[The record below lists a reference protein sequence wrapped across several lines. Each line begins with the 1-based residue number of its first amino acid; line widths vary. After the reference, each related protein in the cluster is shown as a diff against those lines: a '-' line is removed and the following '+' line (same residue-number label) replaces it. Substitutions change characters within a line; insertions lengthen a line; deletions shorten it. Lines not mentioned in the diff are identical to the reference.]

1 MITTRLLSDKAKRPC
16 FMTTKAAC
24 ADVFLT
30 TDIKI
35 KARKTVKI
43 PLDIAF
49 DIPDGYKVVMYPRS
63 SLLIKRGL
71 IQPVSN
77 IDPDYH
83 GNVHVP
89 VYNPHLLRSVKLKA
103 GERLAQIEL
112 VKCGECVDWDRIEA
126 DRDQNGFG
134 GTGK

>member
-24 ADVFLT
+24 ADVFLPET
-30 TDIKI
+30 VTIKSHT
-35 KARKTVKI
+35 AMKI
-43 PLDIAF
+43 PLDVAF
-49 DIPDGYKVVMYPRS
+49 DIPDGMKIVMYPRS

-71 IQPVSN
+71 MQPVSI

-89 VYNPHLLRSVKLKA
+89 VYNLNDTDVVLEA

-112 VKCGECVDWDRIEA
+112 VRCGECVDWDKIKTE
-126 DRDQNGFG
+126 RDQEGFG

>member
-1 MITTRLLSDKAKRPC
+1 MITRLLSDKAQKPC
-16 FMTTKAAC
+16 FMTAKAAC
-24 ADVFLT
+24 ADVFLPN
-30 TDIKI
+30 DIKI
-35 KARKTVKI
+35 KARKVVKI

-63 SLLIKRGL
+63 SLLVKRGL
-71 IQPVSN
+71 VQPVSI
-77 IDPDYH
+77 IDADYH

-89 VYNPHLLRSVKLKA
+89 VYNKHLLRSVKLKA

-112 VKCGECVDWDRIEA
+112 VRCGECYSWPRIDA